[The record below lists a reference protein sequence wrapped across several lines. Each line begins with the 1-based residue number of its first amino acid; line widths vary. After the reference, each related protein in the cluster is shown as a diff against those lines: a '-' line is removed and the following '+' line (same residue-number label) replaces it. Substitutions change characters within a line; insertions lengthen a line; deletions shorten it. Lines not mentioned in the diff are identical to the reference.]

1 VARKGVRLVVLC
13 EDDKHWRFARWAF
26 IQLGYNPREL
36 KDSQAP
42 PGGGAAEQW
51 VRQRYANEVSVY
63 RSKAGHQKIGLV
75 VVIDADKQ
83 TVDYRHKQLSSGL
96 GEAGLDKRGA
106 AERIAIW
113 VPKRHIET
121 WVADLLGHTV
131 NEEDD
136 YKNRMAEADYRQAA
150 VAFLERYRNPNSRPA
165 ELLPSTA
172 RAFDETDR
180 LPA

>member
-1 VARKGVRLVVLC
+1 MTIIGASP
-13 EDDKHWRFARWAF
+13 RWAF

-83 TVDYRHKQLSSGL
+83 TVDDRHKQLSSGL
-96 GEAGLDKRGA
+96 GEAGLLERGPG
-106 AERIAIW
+106 ERIVIW

-121 WVADLLGHTV
+121 WVADLLGHAA

-136 YKNRMAEADYRQAA
+136 YKKHVRGGDYQRAA
-150 VAFLERYRNPNSRPA
+150 AGFAERYQGRNSRPA
-165 ELLPSTA
+165 GLLPSMA